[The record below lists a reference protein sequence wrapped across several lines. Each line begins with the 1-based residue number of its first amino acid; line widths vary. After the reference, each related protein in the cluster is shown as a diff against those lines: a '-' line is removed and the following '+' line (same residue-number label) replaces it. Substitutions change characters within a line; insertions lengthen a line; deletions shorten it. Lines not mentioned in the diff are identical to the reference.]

1 MALDLCLFGVL
12 SDPSTKGFVIPAG
25 IANHPPSGLGFLSL
39 HLHIQRAGL
48 VLGPCPQGLQL
59 GIWGSGWG
67 QAADKGVTSC
77 GSGRKQAP
85 GLGPW
90 SLPQLLLAT
99 CHSCVHRSWLGGR
112 EGGVLAGRVYNVSSC
127 YSQAV
132 WRGPEK

>member
-59 GIWGSGWG
+59 GIWGSGCWLAEFIMYLPVIHRQCG
-67 QAADKGVTSC
+67 GAQRSEGAYLKSHSQEAAMLQVKARKKC
-77 GSGRKQAP
+77 GS
-85 GLGPW
+85 
-90 SLPQLLLAT
+90 
-99 CHSCVHRSWLGGR
+99 
-112 EGGVLAGRVYNVSSC
+112 VYV
-127 YSQAV
+127 
-132 WRGPEK
+132 